1 MIKPKTDTTVNQ
13 QLWAGPIQN
22 YVILPRICEWL
33 DLRKGFGF
41 IRIFFFFLSLDG
53 FLLCTGWHTM
63 TPFKMLE
70 NS

>member
-41 IRIFFFFLSLDG
+41 IRIFFFF
-53 FLLCTGWHTM
+53 FLWM
-63 TPFKMLE
+63 DFYYYRVAYDDPFKMLE